1 MSTNICEQTQR
12 IKLIKD
18 KKTQDISI
26 KKNPIKNVILESLQ
40 VKFHLLEIMA
50 IKNLEM
56 PPSGDIKRGTV
67 NKM

>member
-18 KKTQDISI
+18 KKLNISI

>member
-1 MSTNICEQTQR
+1 MSTNIREQTQR
-12 IKLIKD
+12 IKFIKD
-18 KKTQDISI
+18 IKTQDISI